1 VRDTVTIDPSYY
13 GFDDAGHGGYTAGL
27 ASGLLC
33 APAEVTIRQRI
44 PLGEP
49 MEVRQTNGHRVE
61 LLRHGA
67 VVLQA
72 VPGEPK
78 ADVPTPLGFDAAEAA
93 SRQFRGFT
101 WSPTNTCLTC
111 GTERKEGEGLRVF
124 AGPAG
129 DGDRNG
135 LVAAAWVPHPNF
147 ARPDGVLPNEFVWA
161 ALDCPGAW
169 ALRRATSGP
178 YRRSVTVQMTG
189 RVVKEVRAGRPY
201 VVMAWAVPGRR
212 RLMDCASAVFDAD
225 GELVALAT
233 AVWLHAE
240 RPGRSVLP
248 AFASQPPA

>member
-1 VRDTVTIDPSYY
+1 VRETVTIDPSYY

-27 ASGLLC
+27 ASGLLG

-49 MEVRQTNGHRVE
+49 LEVRRTHGQRVE
-61 LLRHGA
+61 LLRNSA

-72 VPGEPK
+72 VAGEPN
-78 ADVPTPLGFDAAEAA
+78 ADVPPPLSFDEAEAA
-93 SRQFRGFT
+93 SREFRGFT
-101 WSPTNTCLTC
+101 WTPTSSCLTC
-111 GTERKEGEGLRVF
+111 GTERREGEGLRVF

-129 DGDRNG
+129 DDRDG

-147 ARPDGVLPNEFVWA
+147 AGPMGVVPEEFVWA

-169 ALRRATSGP
+169 ALRRASSGP

-189 RVVKEVRAGRPY
+189 RVTGQVRAGRPH

-212 RLMDCASAVFDAD
+212 RLLDCASAVFDAD
-225 GELVALAT
+225 GELIALAT

-248 AFASQPPA
+248 AFASQPPG